1 MRTPIA
7 VLAVVVASL
16 VVGSPLAAG
25 AGAPTSAPGT
35 HALVLLTDAVSIP
48 AGSVVR
54 AVSPATALEV
64 SLTLAYPNPGGLERY
79 LAAVEDPG
87 SPLYRQYLTSAQFE
101 ATFAPPS
108 ANVAAV
114 VAALSGA
121 GARSVTVA
129 PDRGSVL
136 AQLPAAGVDSL
147 LGVQLVDYASVG
159 ATELYTAEGVPTLP
173 ASLAGVV
180 SGVSGL
186 SNAADLRFTY
196 ELGASPLEKVLPTA
210 GSNEFVVNNS
220 TGSQWFI
227 GSDFTQAFGA
237 SGLFPGNSSVVNPA
251 NATYPT
257 DVAVATLLAS
267 GYNQTALSNTPPWD
281 PAVIDQYFNY
291 TLRNDTPTTAWPHS
305 NITGVPVTIAG
316 VTPPLPGPFNGT
328 NDSTLDEF
336 ENSLD
341 LEMAG
346 SMAPGA
352 PLYNFYFA
360 GSLLANATTD
370 ADIASYFDLDLASA
384 LTHNYTTPGNP
395 DVRLGAVSASF
406 GVSDLND
413 TTWNQEL
420 EEAAATG
427 VTVIAASGDQG
438 NAPNTL
444 TGRSDG
450 PWPVWPASAA
460 SNTSGAVAVGG
471 ISLGFSGTP
480 EGWFN
485 GTNLTVGYDD
495 QLGNLTGVS
504 AWWDTTGGPGQYAG
518 TEGGVSV
525 VYPEP
530 SWQFRSAAQPA
541 IVNATV
547 RQGAGALGRAV
558 PDLAFPA
565 NATIAFVERD
575 QFNNTYFTVLEGTS
589 IAAPLFAGFVADEVA
604 VANHRFGFLAPE
616 IYRIASYFAAHPG
629 PTDPFYDVVNGSNY
643 VFSAAPGWDPTTGWG
658 APLAALFFAADAT
671 PAIRNY
677 VYTGPTPVLPTTP
690 PPAAVP
696 WSEIYIIFGVGAVV
710 AILLVIVMARP
721 SRGALPPPPPPYGAA
736 APPPPGTFPTAAYN
750 GPTFICP
757 YCGAL
762 RPAEPVR
769 CPRCGAL

>member
-7 VLAVVVASL
+7 ILAVVVASL
-16 VVGSPLAAG
+16 VVGSPLATG
-25 AGAPTSAPGT
+25 AGTTTALPQT
-35 HALVLLTDAVSIP
+35 HSVGFVTDAVAVP
-48 AGSVVR
+48 LGSSVR
-54 AVSPATALEV
+54 PVPPETPIEV
-64 SLTLAYPNPGGLERY
+64 SLTLAYPNAGGLGRF
-79 LAAVEDPG
+79 LAAVEDPS
-87 SPLYRQYLTSAQFE
+87 SPLYRQYLTSSEFE
-101 ATFAPPS
+101 STFAPGPS
-108 ANVAAV
+108 SVATV
-114 VAALSGA
+114 VGVLDGA
-121 GARSVTVA
+121 GARSVTIA
-129 PDRGSVL
+129 PDRLSVMAEL
-136 AQLPAAGVDSL
+136 TAGAVNSLFGVEMVYFSSVDGTPMYTAVGTPALPAGLD
-147 LGVQLVDYASVG
+147 
-159 ATELYTAEGVPTLP
+159 
-173 ASLAGVV
+173 GVV

-186 SNAADLRFTY
+186 SNAADLRFSYDLEAGPVTKVRPVS
-196 ELGASPLEKVLPTA
+196 GA
-210 GSNEFVVNNS
+210 NEFVLNNS
-220 TGSQWFI
+220 SGAQWFI

-237 SGLFPGNSSVVNPA
+237 TGLFPGNSSVVNPV

-267 GYNQTALSNTPPWD
+267 GYNATTQNNTPPWD

-291 TLRNDTPTTAWPHS
+291 TLANATTSTAWPHS
-305 NITGVPVTIAG
+305 NVTGVPVTIAG
-316 VTPPLPGPFNGT
+316 VTPPTPGPFNGT

-346 SMAPGA
+346 SLAPGA

-360 GSLLANATTD
+360 GSLLQSAVSD
-370 ADIASYFDLDLASA
+370 ADVASYFDFDLASA

-395 DVRLGAVSASF
+395 NVRLGAVSASF
-406 GVSDLND
+406 GITDLND
-413 TTWNQEL
+413 STWNQEL
-420 EEAAATG
+420 QEAAATG

-438 NAPNTL
+438 DAPNSL
-444 TGRSDG
+444 TGRSSG
-450 PWPVWPASAA
+450 PWPVWPATAA
-460 SNTSGAVAVGG
+460 FNTSGALAVGG
-471 ISLGFSGTP
+471 ISLGLTGTA

-495 QLGNLTGVS
+495 RIGNLTDVS
-504 AWWDTTGGPGQYAG
+504 AWWDTTGGPGEYAG
-518 TEGGVSV
+518 TEGGASL

-530 SWQFRSAAQPA
+530 DWQFRSAAQPN

-547 RQGAGALGRAV
+547 QQGAGTLGRAE
-558 PDLAFPA
+558 PDIAFPA

-589 IAAPLFAGFVADEVA
+589 IAAPAFAGLLADEIA
-604 VANHRFGFLAPE
+604 VANHRFGFVAPE

-629 PTDPFYDVVNGSNY
+629 PTDPFYDVQNGSNY
-643 VFSAAPGWDPTTGWG
+643 VFAAGPGWDATTGWG
-658 APLAALFFAADAT
+658 APLAALFYAADAT

-677 VYTGPTPVLPTTP
+677 LYTGPTPGLPTTAP
-690 PPAAVP
+690 PPPVP
-696 WSEIYIIFGVGAVV
+696 WTEIYIIFGVGAAV

-721 SRGALPPPPPPYGAA
+721 SRSTLPPPPPPYASA
-736 APPPPGTFPTAAYN
+736 APPPPGAFPTSAYN